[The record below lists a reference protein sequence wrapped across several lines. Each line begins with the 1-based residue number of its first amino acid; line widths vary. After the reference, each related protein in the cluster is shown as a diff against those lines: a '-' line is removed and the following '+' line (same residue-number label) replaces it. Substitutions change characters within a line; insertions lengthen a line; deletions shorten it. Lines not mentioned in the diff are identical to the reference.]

1 MFLQLLEGMKIAFG
15 AIRSN
20 KLRSSLTSLGVVIG
34 ITFVVLMG
42 WFLQGLDTALEQAF
56 ASLGT
61 DVLYVDKFDW
71 SGKKSWR
78 ETINRPDVTL
88 RQCEELMERQKTAE
102 ISAVVARRFNGT
114 LKYGSQNFT
123 GVSIVG
129 TNSVYSDI
137 ALGIIRE
144 GRFFSPAEDMYSANV
159 VVVGHEVA
167 KNLFGDDVSCLGREI
182 KIKGRTFQVIGSIE
196 KQASMFAPSFIDNQ
210 VYIPLKAY
218 LNIYGENKSV
228 SVAVKAGGE
237 ENLDEVRAETIGL
250 MRQIRNLPPDAED
263 DFAINETQA
272 FRDNVKTLRLS
283 VWGIGIGMTTLSFI
297 VGAIGIMN
305 IMFVSV
311 TERTKEIGIR
321 KALGAQRR
329 SILFQFLVEASALCF
344 LGALIAFV
352 LCSLIMFGVTR
363 MDWATFLTPYIPPQ
377 LLLIAVVVSIVV
389 GIFSGMIPAIRASKL
404 DPVEALRYE

>member
-1 MFLQLLEGMKIAFG
+1 MLLQLIEGMKIALS

-20 KLRSSLTSLGVVIG
+20 KLRSGLTSLGVIIG
-34 ITFVVLMG
+34 ITFVILMG

-88 RQCEELMERQKTAE
+88 RQSETLMERLKTAE
-102 ISAVVARRFNGT
+102 VSAVVARKFNGNI
-114 LKYGSQNFT
+114 KSGSQNYS
-123 GVSIVG
+123 GVSVVG

-159 VVVGHEVA
+159 VVLGFEVA
-167 KNLFGDDVSCLGREI
+167 KNLYSEEASCLGKTI
-182 KIKGRTFQVIGSIE
+182 KIKGRTFTVIGSIE
-196 KQASMFAPSFIDNQ
+196 KQASMFAPPFIDNQ
-210 VYIPLKAY
+210 VYVPLKAY
-218 LNIYGENKSV
+218 LNVFGENKSV
-228 SVAVKAGGE
+228 SVAIKAGGE
-237 ENLDEVRAETIGL
+237 ENLDNTRMEAIGL
-250 MRQIRNLPPDAED
+250 MRQIRNLPPEAEN

-272 FRDNVKTLRLS
+272 FRDNVRTLRLS
-283 VWGIGIGMTTLSFI
+283 VWGIGIGMTTLSFV
-297 VGAIGIMN
+297 VGIIGIMN

-329 SILFQFLVEASALCF
+329 SILFQFLVEASALCV
-344 LGALIAFV
+344 LGAVIAFV
-352 LCSLIMFGVTR
+352 FCSLVMFGVTR
-363 MDWATFLTPYIPPQ
+363 MDWATFLSPYIPPQ
-377 LLLIAVVVSIVV
+377 LLLIATVVSIVV
-389 GIFSGMIPAIRASKL
+389 GILSGMIPAIRASKL

>member
-1 MFLQLLEGMKIAFG
+1 MLVQLIEGMKIALS

-20 KLRSSLTSLGVVIG
+20 KLRSGLTSLGVIIG
-34 ITFVVLMG
+34 ITFVILMG

-88 RQCEELMERQKTAE
+88 RQVETLMERLTTAE
-102 ISAVVARRFNGT
+102 VSAVVARKFNSNI
-114 LKYGSQNFT
+114 KSGSQNYS
-123 GVSIVG
+123 GVSVVG

-137 ALGIIRE
+137 ALGLIRE

-159 VVVGHEVA
+159 VVLGFEVA
-167 KNLFGDDVSCLGREI
+167 KNLYGEESSCLGKTI
-182 KIKGRTFQVIGSIE
+182 KIKGRTFTVIGSIE
-196 KQASMFAPSFIDNQ
+196 KQASMFAPPFIDNQ

-218 LNIYGENKSV
+218 LNVFGENKSV
-228 SVAVKAGGE
+228 SVAIKAGGE
-237 ENLDEVRAETIGL
+237 DNLDNTRMETIGL
-250 MRQIRNLPPDAED
+250 MRQIRNLPPEAED

-272 FRDNVKTLRLS
+272 FRDNVRTLRLS
-283 VWGIGIGMTTLSFI
+283 VWGIGIGMTTLSFV
-297 VGAIGIMN
+297 VGIIGIMN

-344 LGALIAFV
+344 LGAVVAFV

-363 MDWATFLTPYIPPQ
+363 MDWATFLSPYIPPQ
-377 LLLIAVVVSIVV
+377 LLLVATVVSIIV
-389 GIFSGMIPAIRASKL
+389 GILSGMIPAIRASKL

>member
-1 MFLQLLEGMKIAFG
+1 MLVQLIEGMKIALS

-20 KLRSSLTSLGVVIG
+20 KLRSGLTSLGVIIG
-34 ITFVVLMG
+34 ITFVILMG

-88 RQCEELMERQKTAE
+88 RQVETLMERLTTAE
-102 ISAVVARRFNGT
+102 VSAVVARKFNSNI
-114 LKYGSQNFT
+114 KSGSQNYS
-123 GVSIVG
+123 GVSVVG

-137 ALGIIRE
+137 ALGLIRE

-159 VVVGHEVA
+159 VVLGFEVA
-167 KNLFGDDVSCLGREI
+167 KNLYGEESSCLGKTI
-182 KIKGRTFQVIGSIE
+182 KIKGRTFTVIGSIE
-196 KQASMFAPSFIDNQ
+196 KQASMFAPPFIDNQ

-218 LNIYGENKSV
+218 LNVFGENKSV
-228 SVAVKAGGE
+228 SVAIKAGGE
-237 ENLDEVRAETIGL
+237 DNLDNTRMETIGL
-250 MRQIRNLPPDAED
+250 MRQIRNLPPEAED

-272 FRDNVKTLRLS
+272 FRDNVRTLRLS
-283 VWGIGIGMTTLSFI
+283 VWGIGIGMTTLSFV
-297 VGAIGIMN
+297 VGIIGIMN

-344 LGALIAFV
+344 LGAVVAFV

-363 MDWATFLTPYIPPQ
+363 MDWATFLSPYIPPQ
-377 LLLIAVVVSIVV
+377 LLFVATVVSIIV
-389 GIFSGMIPAIRASKL
+389 GILSGMIPAIRASKL